1 MIPKRTLTA
10 TIEISTGKITITSV
24 PPSFTGETNACD
36 VVINLYNGGSAY
48 SPSGVTA
55 GMYLYWPGQQQMT
68 AETPLMI
75 SGSQLTGSMPAV
87 MMARAGNPLLVV
99 QLQDSEGL
107 IVAAAAPI
115 TIFETRGGVI
125 LDTRAPSPSE
135 IIYVGR
141 APYVNPAN
149 NHWMQWDND
158 LARYVDSGV
167 SAVGTGVASVDGVL
181 PDSSGNVAIHPIT
194 NSEID
199 EIMAS

>member
-1 MIPKRTLTA
+1 MEVVRMIPKRTLTA

-24 PPSFTGETNACD
+24 PPSYTGETNACD

-99 QLQDSEGL
+99 QLQD
-107 IVAAAAPI
+107 
-115 TIFETRGGVI
+115 
-125 LDTRAPSPSE
+125 
-135 IIYVGR
+135 
-141 APYVNPAN
+141 
-149 NHWMQWDND
+149 
-158 LARYVDSGV
+158 
-167 SAVGTGVASVDGVL
+167 DGVRHAVEDHIHAAEQLVIPEDKGLL
-181 PDSSGNVAIHPIT
+181 PLGDALQRFQHRPAGADKQNIPFHSITACLYVVVRVFDFAPLAYNMTPIR
-194 NSEID
+194 SRV
-199 EIMAS
+199 